1 MHDERPTVP
10 LGSRRDRKRRGKTS
24 RRVLVRDVGAEAPVD
39 SGADPELDAAI
50 AALTPA
56 QRRAERRMWRLLILG
71 GVVALAAF
79 LVGFWPV
86 MQARLDAA
94 GQLDQA
100 VALLDQAA
108 GTIAAIDKAVT
119 TQLSA
124 DAAPS
129 APSIAAEILV
139 ARRELNQAND
149 LVDDAIPHLTDDERH
164 RAELARAAINAR
176 LVMIKNAPSILAA
189 STKAVRAKALGD
201 RGWRLTVRAN
211 VAQGS
216 ASRSYQLQTASAVE
230 TASAAMSVIR
240 AELGDASNLYSQ
252 AASEFPVA
260 GFQSYVAYAGMRAV
274 DAAQLQQAATAWL
287 GGDASLARVVH
298 SRYRT
303 LSAKSAAAAKRL
315 PYAPG
320 TATGKAFRAAAGSA
334 ADAYAKAKRQAL
346 DSEMALKS
354 P

>member
-1 MHDERPTVP
+1 V
-10 LGSRRDRKRRGKTS
+10 S
-24 RRVLVRDVGAEAPVD
+24 AD
-39 SGADPELDAAI
+39 SAADSELDAAI

-56 QRRAERRMWRLLILG
+56 QRRSERRMWRLLILG
-71 GVVALAAF
+71 GVVVLAAF

-108 GTIAAIDKAVT
+108 GTMAGIDKTVA

-124 DAAPS
+124 DAAP
-129 APSIAAEILV
+129 AVPSIAAETLV
-139 ARRELNQAND
+139 ARRELNQASS
-149 LVDDAIPHLTDDERH
+149 LVDDAMPHLTDDEQH

-176 LVMIKNAPSILAA
+176 LTMIKNAPSILAA
-189 STKAVRAKALGD
+189 SAKAVRAKTLGD
-201 RGWRLTVRAN
+201 RGWQLTMRAN
-211 VAQGS
+211 AAQAN
-216 ASRSYQLQTASAVE
+216 ASHSYQLQTASAVE
-230 TASAAMSVIR
+230 TASAAMTVIR
-240 AELGDASNLYSQ
+240 AELGDASELYSQ
-252 AASEFPVA
+252 ATSAFPAA
-260 GFQSYVAYAGMRAV
+260 GFQSYAAYVSMRAV
-274 DAAQLQQAATAWL
+274 DAAQLQQAATVWL
-287 GGDASLARVVH
+287 GGDVPLAKGVY

-303 LSAKSAAAAKRL
+303 LAAKSAAAAKRL

-320 TATGKAFRAAAGSA
+320 TATGRAFRVVAGSA

-346 DSEMALKS
+346 DSETALKS